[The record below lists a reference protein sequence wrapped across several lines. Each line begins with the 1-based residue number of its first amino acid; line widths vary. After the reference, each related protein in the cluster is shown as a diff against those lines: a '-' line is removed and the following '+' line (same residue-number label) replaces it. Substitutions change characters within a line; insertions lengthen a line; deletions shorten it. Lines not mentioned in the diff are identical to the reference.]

1 MDNYIEAQKLYDED
15 KYIDA
20 LGIYNRL
27 IEKNPND
34 TVAYH
39 GASKCL
45 HRLNKLDEAINTC
58 EKALEINEKL
68 PLIHVI
74 LASVYNKLENREKSR
89 KEAEI
94 ALSLD
99 ANSAVVLG
107 CYGTSLLADN
117 KLDEAIS
124 YLEKSVKVDNTDYVF
139 HYNLAIA
146 YSKDKR
152 WGETIREL
160 KNVYRLHPSVRTSFQ
175 IVIAYINKFKVIGS
189 IGFLFLLTTIAAVA
203 FSKKGL
209 LIVSAFCLLFL
220 LILDRV
226 IKRVLS

>member
-1 MDNYIEAQKLYDED
+1 MDNNFIEAQKLYEED
-15 KYIDA
+15 KYVEA
-20 LGIYNRL
+20 LGIYSRL
-27 IEKNPND
+27 IEQNPTD
-34 TVAYH
+34 TVAYQ

-45 HRLNKLDEAINTC
+45 YRLDKLEETIKTC

-74 LASVYNKLENREKSR
+74 LASVYNRLENREKSR

-94 ALSLD
+94 ALRLD
-99 ANSAVVLG
+99 ANSPVVLG

-117 KLDEAIS
+117 KIGEAIS

-152 WGETIREL
+152 WGETITEL
-160 KNVYRLHPSVRTSFQ
+160 KNVNRLHPSVKTGFQ
-175 IVIAYINKFKVIGS
+175 IVIAYINKYRIIGS
-189 IGFLFLLTTIAAVA
+189 IGLLFLLTTIAAVA

-209 LIVSAFCLLFL
+209 IIVSVVCLLF
-220 LILDRV
+220 I
-226 IKRVLS
+226 